1 MGEGGLTKAA
11 ARRAAIME
19 KIREL
24 RVKIAHARTVKVNLK
39 NADTEISNAL
49 TRWTNRYAAFLSNI
63 MSDIV
68 VADKFEGDSAEKIR
82 TRLPDAIN
90 KMTFI
95 QSATESVQSEVS
107 VQITKLDEYIGKL
120 QDEIA
125 ALQAELWAV

>member
-49 TRWTNRYAAFLSNI
+49 TQWTNRYAAFLSNI

-90 KMTFI
+90 KMTSI